1 KPVKF
6 RVRAENLHGLSEPLE
21 LETAV
26 TPKLAF
32 QPPGAPEGLD
42 VTGVDESSVSLSW
55 KKPRSDGGNKV
66 QGYVV
71 EYKEPSSN
79 KWKKANDFPVKGNK
93 MTVPGLDKNTKYE
106 FRVRAK
112 NDAGLGEPSAATK
125 PVETKSK
132 ISPPGNPGTP
142 AVTKTG
148 KNFAELEWTKPLN
161 EGGGRLTGFK
171 VEKRKKNGDWET
183 AATVPGSASDALI
196 DGLDEDEEYE
206 FRVTAL
212 NASGEGDPSPPSLP
226 TKIEDRKAGASP
238 EFLSRL
244 QAATGAVG
252 GSATFTCRIDGKP
265 PPEVRW
271 FKNGIELRPSARA
284 QISSDGEVAT
294 LTLNDLSESDAGEIT
309 CELANKAGR
318 ESTSARLNVQRPPKL
333 ERAVPDQS
341 GDVGDGVKFK
351 VFFSGNGPLKLGL
364 KKGSKDLSESPNVKL
379 QEFDDYVVVQIK
391 DLQREDAG
399 DYKLELAN
407 ESGSTAAPFSLK
419 VKAKPSAAGGPLQA
433 SDVTKNACK
442 LSWKAPRDD
451 GGSKVTHYVVER
463 KEKDK
468 ENWLTV
474 ASFCKDTSVD
484 VQGLVENS
492 EYSFRVFAVN
502 ENGSSEPL
510 ETTEPIVAK
519 MPFDKPQAPGEPEAE
534 EVGAD
539 FVSLSWSRP
548 VSDGGGKI
556 TGYYVEKRESRS
568 QRRRLDADYEFRV
581 FAENEAGLSQP
592 SGASRKVT
600 VKDPK
605 AQSLPQFTTQLKRQ
619 QANEGKRAEFEVQ
632 LNGSPPFDVVWSKGV
647 RELAP
652 SSKYDIGKEGDR
664 YYLVVNNCSIDDA
677 DEYSVRV
684 SNRVGSRASR
694 ADLTIRSEP
703 KIRKPARFDAPTVM
717 DKGDNLTIKLPFT
730 AYPKPSAVWKL
741 NGVELKPGRKFEI
754 EQKERHCILTVNDLS
769 REDSGNDIGAASA
782 SIEVTVN
789 DRPDPPKSLR
799 TEAVTDTNIV
809 LSWQPALDPEQSGVY
824 ISGYDIEKR
833 ELPSGSW
840 VRCAQSR
847 FAQASVDSL
856 LRDKDYEFRVIAE
869 NLYGRSDPS
878 PSVGPYRLAEPR
890 VQARRAGDVRS
901 ELGGKRGHDG
911 PKPSNYDSCYSN
923 LWDRHRP
930 YPVSIKTG
938 SVYDDYEILEEL
950 GSGAFGVVHRC
961 KEKATGQI
969 FVANFFLVELFDRIA
984 DDSYKMSEAEVIKYM
999 RQVCDGLKHMH
1010 EQGIVHLD
1018 IKPENLICETSKS
1031 TSIKVIDFGLATR
1044 LNPNETVKVTTATA
1058 EFAAPE
1064 IADNDGVGFYTDMW
1078 AVGVLAY
1085 VLLSGLSPF
1094 AGNDDYETLGNVKK
1108 CDWDFDRDAF
1118 ASVSDEARDFIKSL
1132 LVRRPE
1138 KRLTVHEALDHPW
1151 LQRAAEGLDKRI
1163 PPAATINYG
1172 RRCKI
1177 CISLRKLRMKE
1188 FQMHETSFDR
1198 REAVPRF
1205 VLRSKNAY
1213 CLEGQNAVFECK
1225 VLSISPPIVT
1235 WARNDEALM
1244 QSVKYMQRYYAGH
1257 DFSLKINRV
1266 KPEDGGDYQVKAEN
1280 SFGRKEATIK
1290 LHVEPMAPK
1299 DNLSRPRGRQ
1309 DPGSAVAAARAVD
1322 RTGRPRS
1329 PSRCGIASFRR
1340 AALSSS
1346 AAPLTAC
1353 RRRRCSGQRTCK
1365 LDVCESR
1372 VKSAGSGGS
1381 GVRFK
1386 ESMSVDRLSE
1396 TYSRSQRSGAGGGSS
1411 TIVEEKYS
1419 LEFESTSTSSTS
1431 RTEMRSSTSA
1441 TSPRVGAEL
1450 PAETD
1455 GDIHVIS
1462 VRGPKAAPEV
1472 TKKLPAALT
1481 AKEGD
1486 RVELSCTFNAAADDI
1501 GIAWD
1506 LDGKPAQAEEGAL
1519 RDPHVGHLVKPPAAR
1534 RSGGGLRPVHL
1545 HLLGKRRLRQDLL
1558 PSDC

>member
-1 KPVKF
+1 MGKDTGSLRVTVLDKPGPCTGPLEATDIDANQVTLKWAPPKSDGGEPVSNYVLEKRIKGTDEWLPVSSFLSSPTATVKNLEEGKPYEFRVMAENAQGRGEPLQTISPVTPKLPFEPPSACNQPAVEEVTADSVALSWQPPRNNGGSPVTGYIVEKRAKGDKSWSKASVTPVSSTNFTAKNLPEGKEFEFRVTPVNKAGPGEPSEPTDAVKVQAPQTAPRILSDFATKDVTAAAGEEFKLRIPFEGSPPENVECFHGATAVPVERFEIREETSEVVIVCKKAVKADEGKYTVTLKNRAGRDSIEPKVNIVDKPAMPEGPLEVSKIGPDSCTLTWRPPKDDGGAPVENYVVEKQDPRTGEWVPLSKFVRKPEYEAFGLDEGKPVKF

-318 ESTSARLNVQRPPKL
+318 ECTSARLNVQRPPKL

-442 LSWKAPRDD
+442 LSWKPPRDD

-510 ETTEPIVAK
+510 ETTGPIVAK

-556 TGYYVEKRESRS
+556 TGYYVEKREAGAS
-568 QRRRLDADYEFRV
+568 DAAWTRVNFVPIHNTTCNIPNLIEDKDYEFRV

-619 QANEGKRAEFEVQ
+619 QVNEGKRAEFEVQ

-652 SSKYDIGKEGDR
+652 SGKYDIGKEGDR

-684 SNRVGSRASR
+684 SNRAGRA
-694 ADLTIRSEP
+694 
-703 KIRKPARFDAPTVM
+703 PARPPT
-717 DKGDNLTIKLPFT
+717 
-730 AYPKPSAVWKL
+730 
-741 NGVELKPGRKFEI
+741 
-754 EQKERHCILTVNDLS
+754 
-769 REDSGNDIGAASA
+769 
-782 SIEVTVN
+782 
-789 DRPDPPKSLR
+789 
-799 TEAVTDTNIV
+799 
-809 LSWQPALDPEQSGVY
+809 
-824 ISGYDIEKR
+824 
-833 ELPSGSW
+833 
-840 VRCAQSR
+840 
-847 FAQASVDSL
+847 
-856 LRDKDYEFRVIAE
+856 
-869 NLYGRSDPS
+869 
-878 PSVGPYRLAEPR
+878 
-890 VQARRAGDVRS
+890 
-901 ELGGKRGHDG
+901 
-911 PKPSNYDSCYSN
+911 
-923 LWDRHRP
+923 
-930 YPVSIKTG
+930 
-938 SVYDDYEILEEL
+938 
-950 GSGAFGVVHRC
+950 
-961 KEKATGQI
+961 
-969 FVANFFLVELFDRIA
+969 
-984 DDSYKMSEAEVIKYM
+984 
-999 RQVCDGLKHMH
+999 
-1010 EQGIVHLD
+1010 
-1018 IKPENLICETSKS
+1018 
-1031 TSIKVIDFGLATR
+1031 
-1044 LNPNETVKVTTATA
+1044 
-1058 EFAAPE
+1058 
-1064 IADNDGVGFYTDMW
+1064 
-1078 AVGVLAY
+1078 
-1085 VLLSGLSPF
+1085 
-1094 AGNDDYETLGNVKK
+1094 
-1108 CDWDFDRDAF
+1108 
-1118 ASVSDEARDFIKSL
+1118 
-1132 LVRRPE
+1132 
-1138 KRLTVHEALDHPW
+1138 
-1151 LQRAAEGLDKRI
+1151 
-1163 PPAATINYG
+1163 
-1172 RRCKI
+1172 
-1177 CISLRKLRMKE
+1177 
-1188 FQMHETSFDR
+1188 
-1198 REAVPRF
+1198 
-1205 VLRSKNAY
+1205 
-1213 CLEGQNAVFECK
+1213 
-1225 VLSISPPIVT
+1225 
-1235 WARNDEALM
+1235 
-1244 QSVKYMQRYYAGH
+1244 
-1257 DFSLKINRV
+1257 
-1266 KPEDGGDYQVKAEN
+1266 
-1280 SFGRKEATIK
+1280 
-1290 LHVEPMAPK
+1290 
-1299 DNLSRPRGRQ
+1299 
-1309 DPGSAVAAARAVD
+1309 
-1322 RTGRPRS
+1322 
-1329 PSRCGIASFRR
+1329 
-1340 AALSSS
+1340 
-1346 AAPLTAC
+1346 
-1353 RRRRCSGQRTCK
+1353 
-1365 LDVCESR
+1365 
-1372 VKSAGSGGS
+1372 
-1381 GVRFK
+1381 
-1386 ESMSVDRLSE
+1386 
-1396 TYSRSQRSGAGGGSS
+1396 
-1411 TIVEEKYS
+1411 
-1419 LEFESTSTSSTS
+1419 
-1431 RTEMRSSTSA
+1431 
-1441 TSPRVGAEL
+1441 
-1450 PAETD
+1450 
-1455 GDIHVIS
+1455 
-1462 VRGPKAAPEV
+1462 
-1472 TKKLPAALT
+1472 
-1481 AKEGD
+1481 
-1486 RVELSCTFNAAADDI
+1486 
-1501 GIAWD
+1501 
-1506 LDGKPAQAEEGAL
+1506 
-1519 RDPHVGHLVKPPAAR
+1519 
-1534 RSGGGLRPVHL
+1534 
-1545 HLLGKRRLRQDLL
+1545 
-1558 PSDC
+1558 